1 MFDSIAPHGG
11 ALKELLVDEARGET
25 LKAESLDFA
34 SASLSQRQ
42 LCDLELL
49 VSGGFSPLDG
59 FMDQETYES
68 VLDDMRLPG
77 GLLWPIPVTLDV
89 PKKLAET
96 LEPSMR
102 LALRDNEGFML
113 GVLTVKDVWQPDKRR
128 EAERVY
134 GTSSERHAGVRFLY
148 EQTQDYYVGGVV
160 EGFHVATNFEY
171 EALRHTPF
179 ELRHLFSKMGWRN
192 VVAFHT
198 SQPMHRL
205 QRELTVRAAKEAQA
219 HILLHPV
226 VGMTK
231 PGDLSYHTRV
241 RCYQAIERHYPH
253 GLSTLSLLPLAMR
266 MAGPREALWHAL
278 VRQNYGCTHFIV
290 GNNHADPPGDD
301 GAAGTFYPPYE
312 AQELIATHQAQIG
325 IRMVPFKELCYAPKR
340 RQFIVREEGQANE
353 ESCES
358 ISPRQL
364 AHRLAHGEEI
374 PDWFTYPGVLEALRK
389 IHPPRSQQGI
399 TLFFT
404 GLSGAG
410 KSTIARIM
418 YGKFIEEGSRPVT
431 LLDGDIV
438 RQHLSSELGFSKP
451 HRDLNVRRIGFVASE
466 ITKNGGVA
474 ICAPIG
480 PYAGTRRAVREMIE
494 EHGAF
499 IEIHVATP
507 LDVCEARDR
516 KGLYAKAR
524 KGLIPEF
531 TGISDPYEAPETPE
545 LCIDTSN
552 LTPMQA
558 AQEVFLYL
566 LREGYLDTQDTAVH
580 VTGELHT

>member
-1 MFDSIAPHGG
+1 
-11 ALKELLVDEARGET
+11 
-25 LKAESLDFA
+25 
-34 SASLSQRQ
+34 
-42 LCDLELL
+42 
-49 VSGGFSPLDG
+49 
-59 FMDQETYES
+59 MDQEAYES
-68 VLDDMRLPG
+68 VLEDMRLPN
-77 GLLWPIPVTLDV
+77 GLLWPIPITLDI
-89 PKKLAET
+89 PGTLAET
-96 LEPSMR
+96 LEPSAQ

-113 GVLTVKDVWQPDKRR
+113 GVLTVKAVWKPDKRR
-128 EAERVY
+128 EAEQVY
-134 GTSSERHAGVRFLY
+134 GTASQHHAGVRFLY
-148 EQTQDYYVGGVV
+148 EQVQEYYAGGILEGVQLPTHFDY
-160 EGFHVATNFEY
+160 EE
-171 EALRHTPF
+171 LRHTPS
-179 ELRHLFSKMGWRN
+179 ELRHLFSKTGWRN

-198 SQPMHRL
+198 SRPMHRL

-231 PGDLSYHTRV
+231 PGDLSYHARV
-241 RCYQAIERHYPH
+241 RCYQAMERHYPH

-290 GNNHADPPGDD
+290 GNNHADPPRNSREKQ
-301 GAAGTFYPPYE
+301 TFYDPYA
-312 AQELIATHQAQIG
+312 AQEIVAAHQEQFG

-340 RQFIVREEGQANE
+340 RQFAVREDVEAHKE
-353 ESCES
+353 PCAT

-374 PDWFTYPGVLEALRK
+374 PDWFTYPGVLDALRK

-438 RQHLSSELGFSKP
+438 RQHLSSELGFSKA

-474 ICAPIG
+474 ICAPIA
-480 PYAGTRRAVREMIE
+480 PYAATRRAVREMIE

-531 TGISDPYEAPETPE
+531 TGISDPYEAPGNPE
-545 LCIDTSN
+545 LRIDASN

-558 AQEVFLYL
+558 AQDLFLYL
-566 LREGYLDTQDTAVH
+566 LREGYLDTQDTAVQGS
-580 VTGELHT
+580 GEVRT